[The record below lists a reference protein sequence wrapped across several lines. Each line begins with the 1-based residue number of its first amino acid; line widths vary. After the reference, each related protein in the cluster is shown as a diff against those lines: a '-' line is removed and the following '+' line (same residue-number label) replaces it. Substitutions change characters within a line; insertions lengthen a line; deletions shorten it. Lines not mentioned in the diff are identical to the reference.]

1 MRVSLFDYDVIGN
14 LETLAEDAALV
25 LKMAGIGDR
34 VNFPPIQN
42 ATGSRDMEHYYTQV
56 PHEDIKRLAELYRD
70 DYELF
75 GYEFFGPV
83 KHLLNQS
90 SNIGV

>member
-56 PHEDIKRLAELYRD
+56 PHEDIKGL
-70 DYELF
+70 
-75 GYEFFGPV
+75 
-83 KHLLNQS
+83 QS
-90 SNIGV
+90 YIKTTMNFSGMNFLVL

>member
-1 MRVSLFDYDVIGN
+1 M
-14 LETLAEDAALV
+14 ETLAEDAALV